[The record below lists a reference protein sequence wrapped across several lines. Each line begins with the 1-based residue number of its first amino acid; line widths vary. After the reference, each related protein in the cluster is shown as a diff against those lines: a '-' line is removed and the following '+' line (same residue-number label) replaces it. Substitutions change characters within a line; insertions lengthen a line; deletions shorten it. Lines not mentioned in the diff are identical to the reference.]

1 MSGNNSKAVSF
12 TNGYCTLADG
22 LASGLEDC
30 LAENVVL
37 DWFGKTIKSKS
48 NVAAFMNTHKVNSKH
63 VFSKISSTSN
73 IGYNKKLRVRSR
85 RRSVN
90 TSNLSVVSSRNISI
104 ELRPTYNSTPKT
116 PTIGTVSAGDRSR
129 SLLKKDAEESNIEE
143 NDLTC
148 ELRDD
153 DFSKIFKIEK
163 IQSTNIR
170 EIEQKLNQISLEDKQ
185 KMIPL
190 RKMDS
195 KETNESTNQS
205 GKGSLMNYV
214 EAHGEILFSKKS
226 RRISGL
232 GEKQIMSSSI
242 THTWRK
248 PCKLQIAYTSHQE
261 SAKQTSPTI
270 NNKFTSSFSRYSG
283 SSKLLNFKETS
294 EIRNFLMSKDNH
306 FDRFLDNFRVDKKED
321 NFFKYLGE
329 HLSKNEANKLGLV
342 SRYVDDQLVFHKIM
356 RDDDNDVQSDFLF
369 NHTIHVIIYEG
380 RSRCRINLS
389 QKFS

>member
-270 NNKFTSSFSRYSG
+270 NNKFTSSFSR
-283 SSKLLNFKETS
+283 
-294 EIRNFLMSKDNH
+294 
-306 FDRFLDNFRVDKKED
+306 VDKKED